1 MTVRMVPISELV
13 IDLREETTLY
23 PRNKVDPKHERDLAR
38 MLGLGIVLP
47 PILVDERTKR
57 VVDGVHRVGAHRL
70 QGRLEIAADVKDY
83 ADERAMFVEAMTI
96 GSDDKLAL
104 NSSDKVRCCQIAE
117 RLGIEDTTLAQA
129 LALSFSHLRAIKQ
142 RYATVQEA
150 QQAVAE
156 ARRVEPVEVPIE
168 ELRRV
173 PPAPPGTSVSSLR
186 RVPLK
191 ASTRHLS
198 GRTITLEQAH
208 ALETAPGQS
217 YLLHVRQLLDAL
229 AYDLLPSEEQHPTLW
244 AELRELRDRLT
255 ARLS

>member
-168 ELRRV
+168 ELRRL
-173 PPAPPGTSVSSLR
+173 P
-186 RVPLK
+186 
-191 ASTRHLS
+191 